1 MAILKLYGW
10 PESTA
15 TWRVAIVLHEA
26 KVPFE
31 FVNVN
36 ILNADYKTP
45 EYLEKQPFGQIPYI
59 DDDGF
64 ILFESRAI
72 GRYIAAEHP
81 ESKLIP
87 TDPKKHAL
95 FEQAASIEFAN
106 FDFNADPL
114 IKALARKRFL
124 GQDSDQAPLDA
135 KMETL
140 EGRLDV
146 YEKILAKQRYIAG
159 DEITLADLFHLPRAQ
174 FIETYIKSGV
184 MTSSSRPHV
193 ARWYDELLSRPS
205 WKAFEG
211 GVKGILEY

>member
-1 MAILKLYGW
+1 MMMALFY
-10 PESTA
+10 
-15 TWRVAIVLHEA
+15 
-26 KVPFE
+26 
-31 FVNVN
+31 
-36 ILNADYKTP
+36 LNH
-45 EYLEKQPFGQIPYI
+45 
-59 DDDGF
+59 
-64 ILFESRAI
+64 
-72 GRYIAAEHP
+72 HP

-114 IKALARKRFL
+114 IKALARKRKTESRRFL
-124 GQDSDQAPLDA
+124 GLDSDQAPLDA

-146 YEKILAKQRYIAG
+146 YDKILAKQRYIAG
-159 DEITLADLFHLPRAQ
+159 DEITLADLFHLPRVQ

-193 ARWYDELLSRPS
+193 ARWYNELLSRPS

-211 GVKGILEY
+211 GVKTGILEY